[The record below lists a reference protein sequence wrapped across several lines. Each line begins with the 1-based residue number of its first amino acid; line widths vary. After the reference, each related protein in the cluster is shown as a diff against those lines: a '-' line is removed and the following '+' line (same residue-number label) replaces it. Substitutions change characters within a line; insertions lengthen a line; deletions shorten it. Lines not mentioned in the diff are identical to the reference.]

1 MTEATFVTTEQ
12 MNLMLEAFF
21 QKIPTKQ
28 DLEKFAT
35 FEDIS
40 RLEKVLTNLPAAPQS
55 ANDFSQHL
63 DAEVL
68 ENQVTIKNIRQQI
81 QANQTAID
89 DLFHDL
95 SDNKRAIEMVDSR
108 IKDLIKE
115 IQALRQEVG
124 EIRKISAGDH
134 PNYKVLQNQF
144 VELMHNV
151 DSNTRV
157 ISKLAVISDE
167 IHLRVTEMAN
177 HSEIPAFREEVLERF
192 DGLIKRLEDFVF
204 EQASIK
210 VALKRFEKLQIDEVA
225 RNDEQDQL
233 IKKAQEKITVLEKKA
248 GQGGG

>member
-35 FEDIS
+35 LEDIS
-40 RLEKVLTNLPAAPQS
+40 RLEKVLTNLPAVPPG

-63 DAEVL
+63 DADVL

-95 SDNKRAIEMVDSR
+95 ADNKRAIEMVDSR
-108 IKDLIKE
+108 IKDLLKE
-115 IQALRQEVG
+115 IQALRQEIG
-124 EIRKISAGDH
+124 EIRKISAGDN

-167 IHLRVTEMAN
+167 IHTHVTEIAN

-225 RNDEQDQL
+225 RNDEQDRL
-233 IKKAQEKITVLEKKA
+233 IKKAQEKIVVLEKKA